1 MTPLRKLRLA
11 VLLLVLGCT
20 VGCDQT
26 SKHFA
31 RTELSRLGSVVLP
44 GGFGELRLA
53 ENPGAFLS
61 FGDSLPR
68 SVRVLCFTLGAGA
81 GLLAL
86 LVHLLGSSKL
96 KWLPFV
102 ALAMVFAGGTS
113 NLFDRITRQG
123 LVTDFITIRVGPF
136 QTGVFNVA
144 DTLVML
150 GVGLLVLA
158 QWKCALRQPIKELK
172 TFSGPSPDDD
182 LH

>member
-1 MTPLRKLRLA
+1 MTTLRKLRLA

-31 RTELSRLGSVVLP
+31 RTELSRIDSVALP

-61 FGDSLPR
+61 LGDSLPQP
-68 SVRVLCFTLGAGA
+68 VRVLCFTFGVGA

-86 LVHLLGSSKL
+86 LFHLLASTKL
-96 KWLPFV
+96 RWLPFV
-102 ALAMVFAGGTS
+102 ALAMVIAGGAS
-113 NLFDRITRQG
+113 NLIDRITRQG
-123 LVTDFITIRVGPF
+123 SVTDFITLRVGPF

-172 TFSGPSPDDD
+172 TSSGPSPDDD